1 MRVLAETS
9 GKVLELEGVDVL
21 DARSGAV
28 SRLTVITSY
37 SQCPNLHQVSF
48 HLSCTETILVI
59 CFRSVIKRQ
68 KNCED
73 TQDKWCKEHLW
84 FGFLKNAENF
94 FGGEN
99 TRFVYHCIRL
109 GILHFVHTQPLP
121 RLRALVLF
129 YRKRFLHQ
137 CWHRTRML
145 LISFICRGIFCIKEK
160 NLPGSFIDPDFK
172 INIIIFSSSY
182 IKLS

>member
-1 MRVLAETS
+1 M
-9 GKVLELEGVDVL
+9 
-21 DARSGAV
+21 
-28 SRLTVITSY
+28 
-37 SQCPNLHQVSF
+37 SF

-160 NLPGSFIDPDFK
+160 NLPGSFIDPDFR

-182 IKLS
+182 IKLSENYKHCVNFQFLFVEDYNKLACVLHVLSCICVMGILSFVF

>member
-1 MRVLAETS
+1 M
-9 GKVLELEGVDVL
+9 
-21 DARSGAV
+21 
-28 SRLTVITSY
+28 
-37 SQCPNLHQVSF
+37 SF

-109 GILHFVHTQPLP
+109 GILHYVHTQPLP

-137 CWHRTRML
+137 CWHRIRML

-160 NLPGSFIDPDFK
+160 NLPGSFIDPDFR